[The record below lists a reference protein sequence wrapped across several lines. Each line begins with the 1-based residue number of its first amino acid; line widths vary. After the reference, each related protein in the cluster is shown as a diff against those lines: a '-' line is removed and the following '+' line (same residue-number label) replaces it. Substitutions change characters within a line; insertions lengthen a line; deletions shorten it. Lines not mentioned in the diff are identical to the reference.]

1 MGGLNLLSSKRERPP
16 CNIPNTFAPLL
27 ENEFLNV
34 NQVIM
39 GLQLGLIQT
48 KDLPDEVRAQF
59 PKPRFNDDKSPVKIK
74 YTENKKPHPENS
86 SDEI

>member
-1 MGGLNLLSSKRERPP
+1 MGGLNSLSSKRERPP

-27 ENEFLNV
+27 KNEFLNV

-48 KDLPDEVRAQF
+48 KDVPEEVIDMFPD
-59 PKPRFNDDKSPVKIK
+59 PRFNDKAPVKIK